1 MITTDEGCAMNYYN
15 RYPGDY
21 ARDTQDLSL
30 AEHGA
35 YALLLDYLYG
45 TQQVLPKNP
54 VGLYRVCRAF
64 SDDEKRAVDAVVSR
78 FFVELDDGYTNK
90 RYELESE
97 KAKARID
104 AAREN
109 GKRGGRGQKKTQQ
122 EPSGFESANPAGLN
136 PLTQQEP
143 SGSALHTPSSIVLKE
158 ESPNGDSQLSVD
170 NCPHDKILDLFAKTL
185 PELTQPIRSRWSG
198 SKGATQLRTRW
209 REDKRHQKIE
219 FWEWYFG
226 IVRKN
231 PFYIGQNDRSWRAD
245 LPWLLKRDNFD
256 KILSKGV
263 SNGC

>member
-1 MITTDEGCAMNYYN
+1 MNYYN

-35 YALLLDYLYG
+35 YTLLLDYLYG

-64 SDDEKRAVDAVVSR
+64 SDDEKRAVDVVVAR
-78 FFVELDDGYTNK
+78 FFVEVECGYTNK
-90 RYELESE
+90 RYESE
-97 KAKARID
+97 LDRSKARID

-122 EPSGFESANPAGLN
+122 EPSGFESANPAG
-136 PLTQQEP
+136 TQQEP
-143 SGSALHTPSSIVLKE
+143 SGMPSGSAHHPPSTIVLKE

-170 NCPHDKILDLFAKTL
+170 NCPHEKILDLFAKTL

-198 SKGATQLRTRW
+198 GCGAAQLRIRW
-209 REDKRHQKIE
+209 REDKRHQDIE
-219 FWEWYFG
+219 FWAWFFG
-226 IVRKN
+226 VIRTN
-231 PFYIGQNDRSWRAD
+231 PHWMGFNDRGWKAD
-245 LPWLLKRDNFD
+245 LPWLLKRSNFD
-256 KILSKGV
+256 KVLARGV
-263 SNGC
+263 SNGH